1 VITVSRGMPDSFSG
15 RYPIEHRAGEIERL
29 HLQSAA
35 FARDVEVMLD
45 LIGVRE
51 GWSCADLGCGPG
63 GLTEPLSRRVGTNG
77 RVVGLDK
84 DAEFLE
90 HARARATANVEY
102 RQGDAYASDLPSNS
116 FDLVHMRFLA
126 STAGD
131 PERLIREAIRLCRSG
146 GIVALQEPDCA
157 TLNCYPPH
165 PAWEK
170 LKSAVVGVFSRSG
183 GDVHLGQ
190 RLYHLARQMGLAEV
204 RYRPV
209 LIGVRSTDPMV
220 DYLPATAESLR
231 VTITRLGLMLDGEFP
246 KILAETRQHLQK
258 PETVFTLY
266 TVAQVWGRKLH

>member
-1 VITVSRGMPDSFSG
+1 MPDSFSG

-63 GLTEPLSRRVGTNG
+63 GLTEPLSRR
-77 RVVGLDK
+77 
-84 DAEFLE
+84 
-90 HARARATANVEY
+90 
-102 RQGDAYASDLPSNS
+102 
-116 FDLVHMRFLA
+116 
-126 STAGD
+126 
-131 PERLIREAIRLCRSG
+131 G
-146 GIVALQEPDCA
+146 GA
-157 TLNCYPPH
+157 
-165 PAWEK
+165 
-170 LKSAVVGVFSRSG
+170 
-183 GDVHLGQ
+183 VHLGQ

-258 PETVFTLY
+258 PETVF
-266 TVAQVWGRKLH
+266 